1 MLYLNLET
9 LIQFKH
15 GIFVIFKNNLN
26 GFDILMMVPMWML
39 VCPKWELKSFWN
51 SEVFLVLLESLVGES
66 NLIEVITQ
74 GVENIDF

>member
-1 MLYLNLET
+1 
-9 LIQFKH
+9 
-15 GIFVIFKNNLN
+15 
-26 GFDILMMVPMWML
+26 MMVPMWML